1 MLIPLTIFV
10 LLAGGTMAVVGPPH
24 DEAVTTA
31 AQPQVRELLV
41 AKKADSDQPAL

>member
-10 LLAGGTMAVVGPPH
+10 LLAGAQWPLWARLTMSGH
-24 DEAVTTA
+24 YA

-41 AKKADSDQPAL
+41 AKKADSEQPAL